1 MNNFGAN
8 PSDLSIYSNK
18 NRGKPKVSILHYSL
32 FNIHSSLLG
41 LAQSDKPKF
50 ETVIIPHF
58 PERRPAMKHPAKK
71 IALLGLCTAIAMV
84 LAWVEIQLPPL
95 VASIPGIK
103 LGLPNIAIIF
113 ILYRFSWKEAA
124 AVSFVR
130 IVAVSL
136 IFNPATLPYSLA
148 GGCLSLLGM
157 TLLKKTDLLS
167 TTGVSVAGGV
177 LHNVGQILMAMLILS
192 TAGLGYYMIVL
203 AVTGVVSGIFVG
215 LCGSFAVKRV
225 RFR

>member
-1 MNNFGAN
+1 
-8 PSDLSIYSNK
+8 
-18 NRGKPKVSILHYSL
+18 
-32 FNIHSSLLG
+32 
-41 LAQSDKPKF
+41 
-50 ETVIIPHF
+50 
-58 PERRPAMKHPAKK
+58 MKHPAKK

-84 LAWVEIQLPPL
+84 LAWVESQLPPL
-95 VASIPGIK
+95 TTAVPGIK

-130 IVAVSL
+130 IVAVSF

-148 GGCLSLLGM
+148 GGLLSLLGM
-157 TLLKKTDLLS
+157 ALLKKTDLLS
-167 TTGVSVAGGV
+167 ATGVSVAGGV

>member
-1 MNNFGAN
+1 
-8 PSDLSIYSNK
+8 
-18 NRGKPKVSILHYSL
+18 
-32 FNIHSSLLG
+32 
-41 LAQSDKPKF
+41 
-50 ETVIIPHF
+50 
-58 PERRPAMKHPAKK
+58 MKHSAKTV
-71 IALLGLCTAIAMV
+71 AFLGMCTAIAMV
-84 LAWVEIQLPPL
+84 FAWVESQLPPL
-95 VASIPGIK
+95 VAAVPGVK
-103 LGLPNIAIIF
+103 MGLPNIAIIF

-148 GGCLSLLGM
+148 GGFLSLLGM
-157 TLLKKTDLLS
+157 ALLKKTDLLS